1 MATAAALRILDIA
14 LTVTSLPDFEP
25 RSVAKFPRVRARFD
39 HRAARLEQAQ
49 GEAKHMPPLWIGLPV
64 LAAVAAVSWLLVRRG
79 RTRRDTPLDSPPV
92 LASAQA
98 APIAQAETG
107 SAPVKPAPARIAR
120 LLTSAEIFNELDQ
133 LAFEVTP
140 LGPAASASYDAIAP
154 RIGAVLEAD
163 AAELRHAPRRPLLL
177 PQLLRAIRNDDVSR
191 RELSKIIARDP
202 ALAGNLLKLANSSF
216 YRVSDRPVESIDRA
230 VALLGTDGI
239 RSLVATALVQPVF
252 DLSKQAFAR
261 FPQVVWEHTYRAA
274 TAAEA
279 HAAIVEDTDPFA
291 AQLLGLTMGLGS
303 LVVFRVAL
311 EQYARLAMRPDC
323 AVIAALLERHTASVA
338 RRIAVSWELSE
349 RISKALEDQASALPS
364 EQRTSLGRSL
374 YFGRLIGALAVLRL
388 NERIT
393 DEAAKDSML
402 AAGVSAF
409 QFESIWGRL
418 TGKPAPRA
426 PRPAAVQGSWRDAG
440 RPKA

>member
-1 MATAAALRILDIA
+1 M
-14 LTVTSLPDFEP
+14 FE
-25 RSVAKFPRVRARFD
+25 RAP
-39 HRAARLEQAQ
+39 
-49 GEAKHMPPLWIGLPV
+49 GEAKNMPPLWIDLPV
-64 LAAVAAVSWLLVRRG
+64 IAAIVVVIWLIVRRA
-79 RTRRDTPLDSPPV
+79 RAPDDVRREASPTPSRPAEPAQPAKIDS
-92 LASAQA
+92 
-98 APIAQAETG
+98 APAP
-107 SAPVKPAPARIAR
+107 SAPVRPAKA
-120 LLTSAEIFNELDQ
+120 LTSTEIFNELDQ
-133 LAFEVTP
+133 LAFETSP
-140 LGPAASASYDAIAP
+140 LRPPTAASYDAIAP
-154 RIGAVLEAD
+154 QIGAVLQAD
-163 AAELRHAPRRPLLL
+163 ATELRHAPRRPLLL
-177 PQLLRAIRNDDVSR
+177 PQLLRAIRNDEVSR

-261 FPQVVWEHTYRAA
+261 FPQVVWEHTYRTA

-311 EQYARLAMRPDC
+311 EQYARLAISPDP
-323 AVIAALLERHTASVA
+323 AVVAALVERHAGPVAS
-338 RRIAVSWELSE
+338 RIAVSWELSE
-349 RISKALEDQASALPS
+349 RISSALDDQAGSKPPQ
-364 EQRTSLGRSL
+364 ERTSLGRSL
-374 YFGRLIGALAVLRL
+374 YFGRLIGALALLKL
-388 NERIT
+388 NGRID
-393 DEAAKDSML
+393 DEGAKSSML

-426 PRPAAVQGSWRDAG
+426 PRPTSAQSSWRDAG
-440 RPKA
+440 RPNS